1 MPHDTQEGF
10 DIWSAYETDGI
21 LTSMPSS
28 WGGTVR
34 EWRQS
39 SSFWP
44 EGHEYAGLTAAE
56 EVKLR
61 YNTDRAT
68 LAQIRA
74 VTNQR
79 RAYDR
84 NITGINEYLI
94 QESPTFQDYL
104 EHANLAYDQLVDA
117 GLDTLQRTG
126 PRAGTTALGQLA
138 LTVGGHILE
147 NSSDW
152 GEEIFRIAPNG
163 KSVELRDLGAFN
175 FIYTNNFG
183 GGKDLLDVLGID
195 LGDWEQ
201 VYSDDPSIGLGDWGH
216 STLRIREDSTFE
228 KVFKG
233 LVTGILTWGVGQAL
247 APFINAA
254 LTTAV
259 PALEG
264 SAALTSAFTDYL
276 TTGIQQQVELGEDDP
291 NTLEDFIYTAIDLA
305 NSDTWQNEEELIN
318 VLQQTPEDVISED
331 VVSDLEAEQQETIE
345 TVDETPVTTTVETT
359 DETVDEAPVTTT
371 VETTDE
377 TVDEAPVT
385 TTVET
390 TDETV
395 DEAPVTTTVET
406 PVTTTEL
413 PYEDISYDE
422 SGEPSGYRITAD
434 QLEDFN
440 AGEDV
445 VLSDGT
451 VINRQDQWFSGP
463 KAGGIIND
471 VLIFDI
477 SDKTEGVDYNDG
489 LGTYDPEGTIAA
501 ELEQK
506 LQDAIKEQQTE
517 TTPNDLIFDPET
529 GEVTGYYLT
538 SEQREAFKNGE
549 DVVLSDGTSIN
560 NEDYYIYSSSWG
572 ITRVT
577 NKEVGE
583 EYDGVVYDPE
593 GILAED
599 EDLLGTVDPF
609 LLPTDEDIVGADV
622 VLGGEE
628 GIDTIFIDEG
638 DKVVTQ
644 EELKEIMD
652 DPEHPLH
659 DWYEPFPDTDKILT
673 DAEGNVIP
681 EGSVALRSPQIE
693 EEAGGGGATDATE
706 AADTGE
712 AADATDEAAD
722 ATDEAVE
729 ATDEA
734 VEATDEAAD
743 ATDATQT
750 DVTSTTDDSGE
761 GGTAGG
767 ETGAGEEGAGS
778 TEAGIPAEIGDEIT
792 DDRGT
797 IWVYRGSNP
806 MNPDTGVW
814 VAKNPD
820 DVLIEEYEL
829 QTGRVWDEETEIGV
843 YVGTGQD
850 ASTVIS
856 EATLDIP
863 AQGQTGESTSTVE
876 DDTLFGVKL
885 GDGDLLN
892 ILLDII
898 DDDKEDGEVT
908 TGTGST
914 TDTGEVTTDTGDT
927 TTDAGEVTVGT
938 GDTTTDAGEVT
949 TSTGDATTTIT
960 TVDTGDG
967 TGVSDTGTAE
977 GGDAG
982 TGAGDVGDTTTVG
995 TGEGTEGTGVEG
1007 DGVEG
1012 IGIDGTGE
1020 GTGGDGTGDGTGDGA
1035 PVSAG
1040 GMFSPKPFQGYMG
1053 GLSYQLPKFVG
1064 VYYQPRDY
1072 DVELNRIIQQSLF
1085 QGMY

>member
-331 VVSDLEAEQQETIE
+331 VVADLEAEQQAA
-345 TVDETPVTTTVETT
+345 ETPVEPEPTPVEPEPEPEPTP
-359 DETVDEAPVTTT
+359 VD
-371 VETTDE
+371 
-377 TVDEAPVT
+377 
-385 TTVET
+385 
-390 TDETV
+390 
-395 DEAPVTTTVET
+395 ET

-501 ELEQK
+501 DLEQK

-599 EDLLGTVDPF
+599 EDLLGTTDVFVQVEEGAEDGDPFFPDPIDFPELDPTQDIDFETPPLDPIKVDPF
-609 LLPTDEDIVGADV
+609 ET
-622 VLGGEE
+622 
-628 GIDTIFIDEG
+628 
-638 DKVVTQ
+638 
-644 EELKEIMD
+644 
-652 DPEHPLH
+652 
-659 DWYEPFPDTDKILT
+659 
-673 DAEGNVIP
+673 
-681 EGSVALRSPQIE
+681 E

-722 ATDEAVE
+722 TTDEAVE
-729 ATDEA
+729 
-734 VEATDEAAD
+734 

-750 DVTSTTDDSGE
+750 DVTSTTDDSGD

-1007 DGVEG
+1007 TGVEG
-1012 IGIDGTGE
+1012 IGTDGTGE
-1020 GTGGDGTGDGTGDGA
+1020 GDGGDGTGDGTGDGA

-1053 GLSYQLPKFVG
+1053 GLSYQLPEFVG